1 MRRLLPWLLLGLLGI
16 ATGLGVGLG
25 LANSPNTT
33 TTSSTAVVVPRWTPP
48 RNVPGGVV
56 GVTHDCTAFFAG
68 SHGPTKPPVRFIE
81 YGQAT
86 CKLRAPFSLAADGIF
101 RVSFTMDI
109 AGHHLSVIRLGG
121 EGWVTWQ
128 EGREYFVVW
137 SQQVSLSH
145 VLRFTGGLKPAS

>member
-1 MRRLLPWLLLGLLGI
+1 MLGLLAM

-25 LANSPNTT
+25 LANSPGVT
-33 TTSSTAVVVPRWTPP
+33 TTSSAAVVVPTWMPP
-48 RNVPGGVV
+48 RRIPVGVV
-56 GVTHDCTAFFAG
+56 GVTQDCRVFFAG
-68 SHGPTKPPVRFIE
+68 NHGLTTPPVRFIE

-86 CKLRAPFSLAADGIF
+86 CKLQAPFSSAANGIF

-121 EGWVTWQ
+121 EGRVTWQ

-145 VLRFTGGLKPAS
+145 VLRFIAGMRSAS